1 MAVSLS
7 QYCTAWTSVMLRMPP
22 DTTLTSTTSATTA
35 APTQVGAPVSVRR
48 VRPAPWNCGT
58 R

>member
-7 QYCTAWTSVMLRMPP
+7 QYWKAWTNVIERMPP
-22 DTTLTSTTSATTA
+22 AATVTPTTTATTA
-35 APTQVGAPVSVRR
+35 APTHCGAPVRARR
-48 VRPAPWNCGT
+48 VMPAPWNCGS